1 LVKKATS
8 GKNPRVDKQDVGPV
22 QTKDMA
28 DCIMEVTE
36 KLIGNIVM
44 RSMREELSKNML
56 APGALGGYTIP
67 GTTQGTAMHPEL
79 QAYYQG
85 IARKG
90 EQALE
95 PFRAGG
101 RSMPRGVVGS
111 RIRGIN
117 RGRRK

>member
-1 LVKKATS
+1 VKKATG

-44 RSMREELSKNML
+44 RSMREELSKGLM

-67 GTTQGTAMHPEL
+67 GTTQGTSMHPEL
-79 QAYYQG
+79 QAYYQN
-85 IARKG
+85 ISRKG
-90 EQALE
+90 EMAIE
-95 PFRAGG
+95 PHRTRPGA
-101 RSMPRGVVGS
+101 MPRGVVGS
-111 RIRGIN
+111 RVRGIQ
-117 RGRRK
+117 RGKRR